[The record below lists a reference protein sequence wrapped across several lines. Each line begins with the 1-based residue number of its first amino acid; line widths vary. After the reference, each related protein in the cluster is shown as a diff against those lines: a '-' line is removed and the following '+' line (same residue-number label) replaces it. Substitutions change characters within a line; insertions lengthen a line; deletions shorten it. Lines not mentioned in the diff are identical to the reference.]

1 MKLKKYESIQFLVDQ
16 YDPESV
22 EEFVFMLSFIL
33 GLSDA
38 FDQSTK
44 DGIQI
49 FLSDLRDFRNMLD
62 DELNKE
68 SEL

>member
-1 MKLKKYESIQFLVDQ
+1 MKLKKYQSIQFLVDQ
-16 YDPESV
+16 YDSESV

-33 GLSDA
+33 GLSDS
-38 FDQSTK
+38 FDESTK
-44 DGIQI
+44 AGTQI
-49 FLSDLRDFRNMLD
+49 FLSDLRDFRNILD